1 MINPQIPLITTH
13 EHQQSNFASC
23 SKLFVIYTH
32 HPMFAISPM
41 FCYIYPP
48 FVRETDHQTQTA
60 AHLAT
65 IHKVA
70 TAKPDRDTL
79 WEVQE
84 YQESNRVRFWDLG
97 DRVENKPRHEFS
109 CWVLHVRL
117 LDGHGLPLPGAIG
130 VFMTNVNPAIN
141 LQGCLVGGLPFH
153 RFRKRLSLFGEN
165 PLMSQPK

>member
-84 YQESNRVRFWDLG
+84 YQESNRVRF
-97 DRVENKPRHEFS
+97 
-109 CWVLHVRL
+109 
-117 LDGHGLPLPGAIG
+117 
-130 VFMTNVNPAIN
+130 
-141 LQGCLVGGLPFH
+141 
-153 RFRKRLSLFGEN
+153 
-165 PLMSQPK
+165 